1 MKGQSLSFKTPEI
14 GRGHHA
20 VKCGRA
26 PRLDNLYA
34 DLHTG
39 LLNQSDGETHTMI
52 EVGAFE
58 AKTSLSSLLEK
69 VNRGEE
75 VLITR
80 RGKAVARMVPVQR
93 AQQSELRATI
103 SQLLAF
109 RREVKLHEFDWKT
122 LRDQGRR

>member
-1 MKGQSLSFKTPEI
+1 
-14 GRGHHA
+14 
-20 VKCGRA
+20 
-26 PRLDNLYA
+26 
-34 DLHTG
+34 
-39 LLNQSDGETHTMI
+39 MI

-75 VLITR
+75 VLITK

-109 RREVKLHEFDWKT
+109 RQEVKLHEFDWKI

>member
-1 MKGQSLSFKTPEI
+1 
-14 GRGHHA
+14 
-20 VKCGRA
+20 
-26 PRLDNLYA
+26 
-34 DLHTG
+34 
-39 LLNQSDGETHTMI
+39 MI

-58 AKTSLSSLLEK
+58 AKTYLSSLLEK

-80 RGKAVARMVPVQR
+80 RGKAVARLVPAQR

-109 RREVKLHEFDWKT
+109 RKEVNLHEFNWKT

>member
-1 MKGQSLSFKTPEI
+1 
-14 GRGHHA
+14 
-20 VKCGRA
+20 
-26 PRLDNLYA
+26 
-34 DLHTG
+34 
-39 LLNQSDGETHTMI
+39 MI

-58 AKTSLSSLLEK
+58 AKTYLSSLLEK

-80 RGKAVARMVPVQR
+80 RGKAVARLVPAQR
-93 AQQSELRATI
+93 VQQSELRETI

-109 RREVKLHEFDWKT
+109 RKEVKLHGFDWKI

>member
-1 MKGQSLSFKTPEI
+1 
-14 GRGHHA
+14 
-20 VKCGRA
+20 
-26 PRLDNLYA
+26 
-34 DLHTG
+34 
-39 LLNQSDGETHTMI
+39 MI

-58 AKTSLSSLLEK
+58 AKTYLSSLLEK

-80 RGKAVARMVPVQR
+80 RGKAVARLVPAKQV
-93 AQQSELRATI
+93 QQSELRATI

-109 RREVKLHEFDWKT
+109 RKEVKLHKFDWKT